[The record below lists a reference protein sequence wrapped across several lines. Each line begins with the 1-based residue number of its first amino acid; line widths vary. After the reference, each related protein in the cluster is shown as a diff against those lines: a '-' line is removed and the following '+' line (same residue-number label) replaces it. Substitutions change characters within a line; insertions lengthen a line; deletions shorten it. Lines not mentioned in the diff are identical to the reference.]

1 MSDRQDLDPDPR
13 SKCPGNVE
21 QNDPGRG
28 RLQLTRSGILRIH
41 NGMHPDPNFTGL
53 QEVSDARVR
62 DLLRLG
68 VTCQYGGERDHEKQP
83 FHARLQGIPMC
94 AASKRGARN
103 PGARRLR
110 LKLPHFDT
118 LNAV

>member
-1 MSDRQDLDPDPR
+1 
-13 SKCPGNVE
+13 
-21 QNDPGRG
+21 
-28 RLQLTRSGILRIH
+28 
-41 NGMHPDPNFTGL
+41 MHADPNFTRL
-53 QEVSDARVR
+53 QEVSDSRVR